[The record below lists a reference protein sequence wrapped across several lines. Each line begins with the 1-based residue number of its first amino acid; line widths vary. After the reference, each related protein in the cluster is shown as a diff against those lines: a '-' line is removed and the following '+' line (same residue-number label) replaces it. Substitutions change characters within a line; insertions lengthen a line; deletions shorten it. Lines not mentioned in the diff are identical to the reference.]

1 MSIRPGVCLLAAV
14 LCGTALSAGT
24 KDAST
29 STFRPLKVP
38 PPDHPDAIGT
48 QVGAIH
54 TFVTGIT
61 VSPPDA
67 NHAPRPELR
76 GAER

>member
-1 MSIRPGVCLLAAV
+1 MSIRPGVCLLAAA

-24 KDAST
+24 KDTST

-54 TFVTGIT
+54 TFVTGIS
-61 VSPPDA
+61 VSPRHESRA
-67 NHAPRPELR
+67 SA
-76 GAER
+76 